1 MGGKPMQVI
10 KITDQQQIPIS
21 ANKVYMKEELQRE
34 YDCILAQNILKSI
47 LEKGLITVD
56 EFNKITELN
65 RKTFSPY
72 LAEIT
77 P

>member
-1 MGGKPMQVI
+1 MQVT
-10 KITDQQQIPIS
+10 KITEEQQMPIS
-21 ANKVYMKEELQRE
+21 IKKVYTQEELQRE
-34 YDCILAQNILKSI
+34 YDYILAQKILKSI
-47 LEKGLITVD
+47 LEKGLISVD

-72 LAEIT
+72 LAEIM